1 MWIVPVFISSLAF
14 LWGVISWRI
23 DGDFDTL
30 GIASL
35 LTLFLVGPL
44 IVN

>member
-1 MWIVPVFISSLAF
+1 MVVVPVFISSLAF

-23 DGDFDTL
+23 DGDLDTL